1 MKIWLA
7 TPGLFDNSIT
17 NLVKNWRMVI
27 SWGPVTLAAAWLT
40 ASLNAFQSAAD
51 ILDADACCC
60 CNWGCISGCRRTAK
74 EVMSAGER
82 LQPSSADLKVEQQQ
96 VIYCRFVLLCTF
108 FALLLNPC
116 EVRLDQWGR
125 VWSVQHQTEHV
136 PENPIFSKS
145 QQQP

>member
-1 MKIWLA
+1 
-7 TPGLFDNSIT
+7 
-17 NLVKNWRMVI
+17 
-27 SWGPVTLAAAWLT
+27 
-40 ASLNAFQSAAD
+40 
-51 ILDADACCC
+51 
-60 CNWGCISGCRRTAK
+60 
-74 EVMSAGER
+74 MSAGER